1 MFNQMLMISALSFI
15 CICVATFFL
24 FNALNKQ
31 NSNTKQGQQI
41 KNIILILADDL
52 GMKEGLVFQI
62 NRIMIVTLLKNLIH

>member
-15 CICVATFFL
+15 CICVAAFFL

-31 NSNTKQGQQI
+31 NSNTKPGQQI

-52 GMKEGLVFQI
+52 GIKDRFFQI
-62 NRIMIVTLLKNLIH
+62 NRIMIVTLLKNLIN